1 MGASQS
7 SEIVHAFGCGNG
19 LRIRHPV
26 RGDGGDRAS
35 RLGQLRSVAGPDPDR
50 NDQEMTYANPHGTL
64 TLEVPGKT
72 WTVTLAPPFRMQNR
86 GLPPEALKAGTTVTV
101 VGYPS
106 RSDPSDLRAERITVG
121 NQTTELR

>member
-1 MGASQS
+1 M
-7 SEIVHAFGCGNG
+7 
-19 LRIRHPV
+19 
-26 RGDGGDRAS
+26 
-35 RLGQLRSVAGPDPDR
+35 RSVAATVCASAILFAATAATAHHGWGNYDPS
-50 NDQEMTYANPHGTL
+50 QVLTLTGTIKEMTYANPHGTL